1 MQIPMNNRE
10 LYSVQSIAAILQ
22 GVCSSAKDV
31 PIRFLQTDSR
41 RIISPAD
48 TLFFALPGNRRSGED
63 YIEELIQRGVA
74 AFVVPTTYTLPQG
87 SAAVCIH
94 VPDVTKALQQL
105 AAHHRSLFNIP
116 VIGITGS
123 NGKTIVKEWLYQLL
137 QQDQII
143 VRSPRSYNSQI
154 GVPLS
159 VWQMKPQH
167 TLGIFEAGIS
177 TVHEMR
183 QLQQIIQPTIGVF
196 TNLSDAHSE
205 GFRDRQQ
212 KLMEKATLFSG
223 IQTLVYALDEVGM
236 PLIAENISST
246 RNLESNA
253 VFTWSRKQPASLQII
268 DEQIIS
274 QQTQLT
280 AIYKSASYQ
289 ITIPFADRISVNNAL
304 TCWLT
309 MVAMGYDPVV
319 ASERLGKLEP
329 IDMRMQLI
337 KGVHHCT
344 LINDSYSNDLTSLS
358 LAIDYQ
364 VQQAGDLHPLLIV
377 SDLPAPE
384 EPDEMVYPRLAQ
396 LLKAKG
402 IQQVIGIGPRISRF
416 ANAFHAAQITAHFF
430 IDTETFLRS
439 IRTRDFQSCI
449 ILLKGARVFQF
460 ERIVRRL
467 ALQTHQTQLTINLSA
482 LSRNVK
488 QHQSVLLPNTKMMV
502 VVKAFGYGTGSA
514 EIAKMLQY
522 QQVHYL
528 AVAYIDEGIELRQA
542 GIHLP
547 IMVMNAEESGFE
559 ALLQY
564 QLEPELYSFA
574 ILRSFLQF
582 LGKEGIS
589 DFPVHLKINTGMN
602 RLGFNPDEIPAL
614 IELLQQNPLL
624 RVQTVFSHFIAS
636 ENPQADPVTG
646 QQLALF
652 TSACEKLA
660 GSLPYT
666 FLRHI
671 ANSAAVQRHPQ
682 AQLDMVRLGMGM
694 YGGSSAGSLALEP
707 VATLTTTV
715 AQVRRVQKGETV
727 GYGLQAKLA
736 QDTTIAVVNIGYAD
750 GYPRALGNG
759 VGEMWVAGKRVPVVG
774 HVCMDMTMLDVTHIP
789 ELAPGT
795 EVEVMGLHVPVAEL
809 AAKAGTIPYE
819 IMTGMSA
826 RVKRVYLE
834 E

>member
-1 MQIPMNNRE
+1 MQMNNRE
-10 LYSVQSIAAILQ
+10 TYSIQSIAAIVQ
-22 GVCSSAKDV
+22 AVCSSNKDF
-31 PIRFLQTDSR
+31 PIHYLQTDSR
-41 RIISPAD
+41 RIIAPAE
-48 TLFFALPGNRRSGED
+48 TLFFALPGNRRSGAD
-63 YIEELIQRGVA
+63 YIPELIQRGVI
-74 AFVVPTTYTLPQG
+74 AFVVPDFYDVPEDIP
-87 SAAVCIH
+87 AVFLK
-94 VPDVTKALQQL
+94 VPDVRRALQQL
-105 AAHHRSLFNIP
+105 VAYHRSLFSLP

-123 NGKTIVKEWLYQLL
+123 NGKTIVKEWLYQLM
-137 QQDQII
+137 QEDEVI

-159 VWQMKPQH
+159 VWQINPQH

-177 TVHEMR
+177 TVDEMQ

-205 GFRDRQQ
+205 GFADRKQ
-212 KLMEKATLFSG
+212 KLFEKAKLFSG
-223 IQTLVYALDEVGM
+223 VEKLVYALDEVGM
-236 PLIAENISST
+236 PLLSENGLATNGLSA
-246 RNLESNA
+246 NA
-253 VFTWSRKQPASLQII
+253 LFSWSRQHPATLQIK
-268 DEQIIS
+268 DEQIVAH
-274 QQTQLT
+274 QTQISAVYT
-280 AIYKSASYQ
+280 AVSYQ
-289 ITIPFADRISVNNAL
+289 FTIPFTDRISVNNAL

-309 MVAMGYDPVV
+309 MVALGYTPAV
-319 ASERLGKLEP
+319 ASERLAKLAP

-337 KGVHHCT
+337 KGMHQCT

-364 VQQAGDLHPLLIV
+364 VQQAGELTPLLIV

-384 EPDEMVYPRLAQ
+384 EPDEIVYPRLAQ
-396 LLKAKG
+396 LLQAKG
-402 IQQVIGIGPRISRF
+402 IRQVIGIGPRISRN
-416 ANAFHAAQITAHFF
+416 ANAFTAVNISARFY
-430 IDTETFLRS
+430 IDTESFLRS
-439 IRTRDFQSCI
+439 FRERDFQSCI

-467 ALQTHQTQLTINLSA
+467 ALKTHQTKLTINLTT
-482 LSRNVK
+482 LSRNLK
-488 QHQSVLLPNTKMMV
+488 HHQSVLLSHTKMMV
-502 VVKAFGYGTGSA
+502 VLKAFGYGTGSA

-547 IMVMNAEESGFE
+547 IMVMNAEETGFE
-559 ALLQY
+559 ALIQY
-564 QLEPELYSFA
+564 QLEPELYSFT
-574 ILRSFLQF
+574 ITRSFLQF
-582 LGKEGIS
+582 LRKEGIT

-602 RLGFNPDEIPAL
+602 RLGFNPDELPEL
-614 IELLQQNPLL
+614 IELLRQNPLL

-636 ENPQADPVTG
+636 ENPLADAVT
-646 QQLALF
+646 QHQLTVFIA
-652 TSACEKLA
+652 SCSSLA
-660 GSLPYT
+660 AALPYP

-671 ANSAAVQRHPQ
+671 ANSAAVQRHPN

-694 YGGSSAGSLALEP
+694 YGGDKPGLLPLEP

-715 AQVRRVQKGETV
+715 AQVRQVKRGETV
-727 GYGLQAKLA
+727 GYGLQAVMER
-736 QDTTIAVVNIGYAD
+736 DTTIAIVHIGYAD

-759 VGEMWVAGKRVPVVG
+759 VGSMWLAGKRVPVVG
-774 HVCMDMTMLDVTHIP
+774 HICMDITMLDVTNIP
-789 ELAPGT
+789 EVVPGF
-795 EVEVMGLHVPVAEL
+795 EVEVMGMHLPVAEL

-819 IMTGMSA
+819 IMTGISA